1 MKPDT
6 YPSEIVTIDS
16 LRPWPTNYNQHD
28 DAQRVQLG
36 ASLKVHGQ
44 FRNIVIWQD
53 YIVTG
58 HGLVEAAQAR
68 GYTEIEVKRLPAEW
82 SEAKVQ
88 AVLVADNELAK
99 LSTPD
104 NEQLAGLLQEI
115 RLENDE
121 WLETTG
127 WDGARL
133 DGLLRE
139 LANVGEPGNNGPD
152 PSLINAGANVKE
164 QFGVIVICNDEAHQ
178 EETYNQLLE
187 EGYTV
192 KVVTV

>member
-44 FRNIVIWQD
+44 FRNIVIWRD

-68 GYTEIEVKRLPAEW
+68 GYTEIEVKRLPDAW

-127 WDGARL
+127 WNGGRL

-139 LANVGEPGNNGPD
+139 LANVGEPPQF
-152 PSLINAGANVKE
+152 KE
-164 QFGVIVICNDEAHQ
+164 YDESVADDVEMITCPHCGG
-178 EETYNQLLE
+178 EFP
-187 EGYTV
+187 
-192 KVVTV
+192 K